1 MVINR
6 VHHFTSAEENL
17 ITEALLALAETFKD
31 KDGHL
36 RSDLTR
42 VQQRKFNDIMDI
54 YRSF

>member
-36 RSDLTR
+36 RSDLSR